1 MAGHPLI
8 DRQPRTRALEIQQLR
23 HLLAVIQ
30 YGNLRQ
36 AAEESNISQSGIS
49 RSLKS
54 LETRFGV
61 PLLLRKPRGVTPTV
75 FGLSVARRAE
85 AILNEVAHAQKEVRD
100 LQAARIGEVTLGITH
115 NYAHYTVPDV
125 LVEIYRASPQVRVN
139 VVTGGFI
146 ELVERLRTGSIDLAF
161 GLLGPI
167 EDTDEI
173 TIASLKEHHSRVVAG
188 AGHPMA
194 GRKVDP
200 AELAKAR
207 WITLNTD
214 GFQRTFAQ
222 FFHARGLMAPT
233 QVFQTDSLD
242 LIRRTIGQIEAL
254 TVVPTDV
261 VHEGLESGTL
271 TVLDCE
277 TPAELT
283 RVGIMRRTDRHVTPQ
298 MKLLINRLVAAV

>member
-125 LVEIYRASPQVRVN
+125 LVEIYA
-139 VVTGGFI
+139 
-146 ELVERLRTGSIDLAF
+146 
-161 GLLGPI
+161 
-167 EDTDEI
+167 
-173 TIASLKEHHSRVVAG
+173 
-188 AGHPMA
+188 
-194 GRKVDP
+194 
-200 AELAKAR
+200 
-207 WITLNTD
+207 
-214 GFQRTFAQ
+214 
-222 FFHARGLMAPT
+222 
-233 QVFQTDSLD
+233 
-242 LIRRTIGQIEAL
+242 
-254 TVVPTDV
+254 
-261 VHEGLESGTL
+261 
-271 TVLDCE
+271 
-277 TPAELT
+277 
-283 RVGIMRRTDRHVTPQ
+283 
-298 MKLLINRLVAAV
+298 